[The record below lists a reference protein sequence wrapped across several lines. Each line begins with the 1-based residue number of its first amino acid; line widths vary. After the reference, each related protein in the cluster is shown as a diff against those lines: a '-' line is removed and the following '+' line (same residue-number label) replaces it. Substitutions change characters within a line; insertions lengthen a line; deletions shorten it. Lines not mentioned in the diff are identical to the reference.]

1 MFGKEKP
8 SPEKCQTGKIELMIC
23 LHVKIK
29 RNLIHVYLPCR
40 MAKIKMDHI
49 VVSNEHTI
57 DRIELYA
64 CMCVCLTCE
73 LFFCFLN
80 ANIQNPYILVRYTNQ
95 ISVDTIDGGC
105 DGEEKRQFSSI
116 YFTIVVIIIRQHDKT
131 VSLFVRLTLFS
142 GFLFEN

>member
-1 MFGKEKP
+1 MSISRYKKKNKEQK
-8 SPEKCQTGKIELMIC
+8 SCHAI
-23 LHVKIK
+23 
-29 RNLIHVYLPCR
+29 
-40 MAKIKMDHI
+40 
-49 VVSNEHTI
+49 
-57 DRIELYA
+57 YA

-80 ANIQNPYILVRYTNQ
+80 ANIQNPYILVRHTNQ

-116 YFTIVVIIIRQHDKT
+116 YFTIVVIIIRQHDKI